1 MEVLQL
7 KELKLIALDFILL
20 LIVKIFFYLL
30 YFREVDMSKE
40 KLIDMA
46 LNNKRHAEAGT
57 MELADNI
64 VEIPASNY
72 FDKSR
77 WQKEVDL
84 IFKRLPL
91 VLGVSKEIPNAG
103 DYKSI
108 DVLGVPVLILR
119 NSNGQIKAYLNACI
133 HRGAALVENGLGNK
147 RRFNC
152 PYHGWSYNEDGSLI
166 GISSQQDFGDLDKN
180 CKSLISLPILEK
192 AGIIWVILNSNS
204 NLDME
209 KFLSGYDNMLELF
222 DLENWHVFSTRVVK
236 GPNWKVAYDG
246 YLDLYHLPV
255 LHSETFG
262 KDISNQANYYEW
274 GPHQRVVSPLARISS
289 SEKGGVVT
297 PDLDIP
303 VEDWPMDMLMAG
315 VWTIF
320 PNVSIASFRGGGR
333 AVMLSQLMPGDN
345 PEESFTTQYYL
356 MEKKPTK
363 EQEVEAEKQFD
374 LLEYVVRE
382 EDYSTGLRLQKSL
395 KTGMIDSCMFGKNES
410 GGQNFH
416 GWVDKILKTNDK
428 DLMSLFS

>member
-180 CKSLISLPILEK
+180 CKSLIS
-192 AGIIWVILNSNS
+192 
-204 NLDME
+204 
-209 KFLSGYDNMLELF
+209 
-222 DLENWHVFSTRVVK
+222 
-236 GPNWKVAYDG
+236 
-246 YLDLYHLPV
+246 
-255 LHSETFG
+255 
-262 KDISNQANYYEW
+262 
-274 GPHQRVVSPLARISS
+274 
-289 SEKGGVVT
+289 
-297 PDLDIP
+297 
-303 VEDWPMDMLMAG
+303 
-315 VWTIF
+315 
-320 PNVSIASFRGGGR
+320 
-333 AVMLSQLMPGDN
+333 
-345 PEESFTTQYYL
+345 
-356 MEKKPTK
+356 
-363 EQEVEAEKQFD
+363 
-374 LLEYVVRE
+374 
-382 EDYSTGLRLQKSL
+382 
-395 KTGMIDSCMFGKNES
+395 
-410 GGQNFH
+410 
-416 GWVDKILKTNDK
+416 
-428 DLMSLFS
+428 

>member
-192 AGIIWVILNSNS
+192 AGIIWG
-204 NLDME
+204 DF
-209 KFLSGYDNMLELF
+209 KFKF
-222 DLENWHVFSTRVVK
+222 
-236 GPNWKVAYDG
+236 
-246 YLDLYHLPV
+246 
-255 LHSETFG
+255 
-262 KDISNQANYYEW
+262 
-274 GPHQRVVSPLARISS
+274 
-289 SEKGGVVT
+289 
-297 PDLDIP
+297 
-303 VEDWPMDMLMAG
+303 
-315 VWTIF
+315 
-320 PNVSIASFRGGGR
+320 
-333 AVMLSQLMPGDN
+333 
-345 PEESFTTQYYL
+345 
-356 MEKKPTK
+356 KP
-363 EQEVEAEKQFD
+363 
-374 LLEYVVRE
+374 
-382 EDYSTGLRLQKSL
+382 
-395 KTGMIDSCMFGKNES
+395 
-410 GGQNFH
+410 
-416 GWVDKILKTNDK
+416 
-428 DLMSLFS
+428 

>member
-1 MEVLQL
+1 
-7 KELKLIALDFILL
+7 
-20 LIVKIFFYLL
+20 
-30 YFREVDMSKE
+30 MSKA

-119 NSNGQIKAYLNACI
+119 NSNGQAKAYLNACI

-147 RRFNC
+147 RRFSC
-152 PYHGWSYNEDGSLI
+152 PYHGWTYNEDGSLI

-209 KFLSGYDNMLELF
+209 KFLSENCSNASIIVNVGYN
-222 DLENWHVFSTRVVK
+222 
-236 GPNWKVAYDG
+236 
-246 YLDLYHLPV
+246 
-255 LHSETFG
+255 
-262 KDISNQANYYEW
+262 
-274 GPHQRVVSPLARISS
+274 
-289 SEKGGVVT
+289 
-297 PDLDIP
+297 
-303 VEDWPMDMLMAG
+303 
-315 VWTIF
+315 
-320 PNVSIASFRGGGR
+320 
-333 AVMLSQLMPGDN
+333 
-345 PEESFTTQYYL
+345 
-356 MEKKPTK
+356 
-363 EQEVEAEKQFD
+363 
-374 LLEYVVRE
+374 
-382 EDYSTGLRLQKSL
+382 
-395 KTGMIDSCMFGKNES
+395 KN
-410 GGQNFH
+410 
-416 GWVDKILKTNDK
+416 
-428 DLMSLFS
+428 